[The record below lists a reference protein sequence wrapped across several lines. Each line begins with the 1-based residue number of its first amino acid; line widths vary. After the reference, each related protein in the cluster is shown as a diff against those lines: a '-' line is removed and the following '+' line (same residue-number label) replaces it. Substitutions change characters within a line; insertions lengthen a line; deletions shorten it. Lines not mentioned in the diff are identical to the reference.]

1 MAKQLLDKNSKY
13 NKEFTK
19 NLLSNDNGMDEQ
31 KLKTLLKDSNEK
43 GKDSPL
49 KALKKIGG

>member
-1 MAKQLLDKNSKY
+1 
-13 NKEFTK
+13 
-19 NLLSNDNGMDEQ
+19 
-31 KLKTLLKDSNEK
+31 LKTLLKDSNAK

>member
-1 MAKQLLDKNSKY
+1 
-13 NKEFTK
+13 
-19 NLLSNDNGMDEQ
+19 MDPE
-31 KLKTLLKDSNEK
+31 KMKDLLKDSNTK